1 MSETHMEQKV
11 DLDALEAALAKST
24 PGEARL
30 LPNGGAGLDEDPTYW
45 GVLGGKGHYDGAG
58 SGGFNLTGFIDEAD
72 AQRLVVSYNALP
84 ALIAELRELRAR
96 TTPEP
101 IGDKH
106 KDGNWWMLW
115 EPGFEGWF
123 KVRWRLVGWQ
133 MGGGLF
139 LGTPTHAL
147 PMPPAPEDV

>member
-1 MSETHMEQKV
+1 MEQQKI
-11 DLDALEAALAKST
+11 DLDALEAAMARAT

-30 LPNGGAGLDEDPTYW
+30 LPNGGAGLDEDRTYW
-45 GVLGGKGHYDGAG
+45 GVLGGKGYYDGAG
-58 SGGFNLTGFIDEAD
+58 TGGFCLTGFIEKEHAE
-72 AQRLVVSYNALP
+72 RLVLSYNALP

-106 KDGNWWMLW
+106 KDGNSWLMW
-115 EPGFEGWF
+115 EPGYEQWLKLRWRYEGW
-123 KVRWRLVGWQ
+123 RY
-133 MGGGLF
+133 GGGQL

-147 PMPPAPEDV
+147 PMPVEPEAQ